1 MVYPLFRIILNTYVL
16 DGVPQFG
23 QAVSGLARKGL
34 IITMFFIGASLSMD
48 VLKQV
53 GMKPLVQGVALWA
66 VISLSSLAY
75 ILLF

>member
-1 MVYPLFRIILNTYVL
+1 MCS

-34 IITMFFIGASLSMD
+34 IITIVFYGASLSMD

-53 GMKPLVQGVALWA
+53 GMKPLIQGVALW
-66 VISLSSLAY
+66 VSD
-75 ILLF
+75 

>member
-1 MVYPLFRIILNTYVL
+1 MSL
-16 DGVPQFG
+16 
-23 QAVSGLARKGL
+23 
-34 IITMFFIGASLSMD
+34 FIGASLSMD

-53 GMKPLVQGVALWA
+53 GMKPLIQGVALWA